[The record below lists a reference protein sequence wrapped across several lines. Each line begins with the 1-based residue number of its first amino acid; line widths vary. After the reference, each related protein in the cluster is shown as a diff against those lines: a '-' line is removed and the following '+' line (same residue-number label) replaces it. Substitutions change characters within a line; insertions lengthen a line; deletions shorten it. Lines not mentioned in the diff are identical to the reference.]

1 MHPTPP
7 ASSCWLSPGRNA
19 KPQSAAGIAGNKP
32 ARRPTRRA
40 GFFHSGALM
49 KTGTIIDTVLRRN
62 EGNTLTSELI
72 LGIAVTLSQVLAQ
85 QQTTPDAPVEPVPVA
100 PFSEAR

>member
-1 MHPTPP
+1 
-7 ASSCWLSPGRNA
+7 
-19 KPQSAAGIAGNKP
+19 
-32 ARRPTRRA
+32 
-40 GFFHSGALM
+40 M